1 MRSPWPTL
9 CCYARYVLLVVAAVI
24 ERDGKILV
32 CQRRAGSRHE
42 LKWEFPGGK
51 VENGETPVEALARE
65 LNEELGIRAVIGVEL
80 VRYEFRYPKRPPM
93 LLIFYR
99 VTDFS
104 GEPENKEFQD
114 IRWEVVTNL
123 QVYDFLQ
130 GDVDFVRR
138 LARGDFAPGS
148 LPGLR

>member
-1 MRSPWPTL
+1 MSPRL
-9 CCYARYVLLVVAAVI
+9 LLVVAAVI

-51 VENGETPVEALARE
+51 VENGETPAQALARE
-65 LNEELGIRAVIGVEL
+65 LDEELGIQAVIGAEI

-99 VTDFS
+99 VTEFS
-104 GEPENKEFQD
+104 RELQNREFEQ
-114 IRWEVVTNL
+114 IAWAPTESL
-123 QVYDFLQ
+123 QGYDFLE

-138 LARGDFAPGS
+138 LSRGEFEPGRRS
-148 LPGLR
+148 TGLR

>member
-1 MRSPWPTL
+1 MLDLVSSRL
-9 CCYARYVLLVVAAVI
+9 LLVVAAVI

-51 VENGETPVEALARE
+51 VENGETPVQALARE
-65 LNEELGIRAVIGVEL
+65 LDEELGIQAVIGAEL

-93 LLIFYR
+93 LLIFYH
-99 VTDFS
+99 VNEFS
-104 GEPENKEFQD
+104 GEPENREFQE
-114 IRWEVVTNL
+114 IRWEGLNRL
-123 QVYDFLQ
+123 PAYDFLQ

-138 LARGDFAPGS
+138 LARGDFEPGCR
-148 LPGLR
+148 LAR